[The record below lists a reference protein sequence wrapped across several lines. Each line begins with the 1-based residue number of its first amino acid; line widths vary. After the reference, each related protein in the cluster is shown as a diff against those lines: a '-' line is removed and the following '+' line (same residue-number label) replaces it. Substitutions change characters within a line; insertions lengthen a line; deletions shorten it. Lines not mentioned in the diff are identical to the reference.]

1 MFAPRSRVAVLG
13 VALAAAALAGC
24 SSSHTGSAGR
34 THVPAVHSSAA
45 APAHRSAS
53 PQGARPDA
61 ACQAIFRNLDLL
73 TKVAT
78 PSGNPDL
85 ARSIKEFRAL
95 AATAP
100 AEIRPDLRV
109 IADFDQKLLDAVQA
123 GNSPDDIAE
132 TPELTAALSHE
143 AAWTA
148 AHCRPAG

>member
-1 MFAPRSRVAVLG
+1 VSGL
-13 VALAAAALAGC
+13 ALAAAVLAGC
-24 SSSHTGSAGR
+24 SSSHDASATQR
-34 THVPAVHSSAA
+34 DVPSAHSSAA
-45 APAHRSAS
+45 APAHRSVGSSPPAS
-53 PQGARPDA
+53 THGAQPLA
-61 ACQAIFRNLDLL
+61 ACQAIVRNLDLL

-95 AATAP
+95 ADTAP

-109 IADFDQKLLDAVQA
+109 IADFDQKLLDTVRA
-123 GNSPDDIAE
+123 GGSPDDVAE

-148 AHCRPAG
+148 AHCQPSG